1 MADRLDG
8 KTAVITG
15 AGSGIGRETASLC
28 AQRGAALALCDV
40 NDAGLAETAE
50 LARARGSD
58 VFAQH
63 VDVADAESMDAF
75 AGAVHDHFRGGVD
88 LLVNN
93 AGIGVVAT
101 FLETELSDWQRL
113 IDINVM
119 GVVHGCHCFIPA
131 MVERGRG
138 GHVVNVASQ
147 AGFQANLAL
156 SAYSATKF
164 AVFGFSEALRGELR
178 PYGIGVTAVCPGVV
192 NTAITRTS
200 TVRGQRSGERQA
212 KLQKLY
218 ERRGYGPE
226 KVAVSILRAVE
237 RDRAVAPVTPEAHVA
252 YVLSRLAP
260 PVSRWTSA
268 KLAGVAR

>member
-1 MADRLDG
+1 M
-8 KTAVITG
+8 TAVITG
-15 AGSGIGRETASLC
+15 AGSGIGRETALLC
-28 AQRGAALALCDV
+28 AERGASLAVCDV
-40 NDAGLAETAE
+40 DDQGLAQTAE
-50 LARARGSD
+50 LACRRGVD
-58 VFAQH
+58 VLTQH
-63 VDVADAESMDAF
+63 VDVADAGSMGAF
-75 AGAVHDHFRGGVD
+75 ADAVHDHFDDGVD
-88 LLVNN
+88 LLINN

-101 FLETELSDWQRL
+101 FLETELSDWERL
-113 IDINVM
+113 VGINLM
-119 GVVHGCHCFIPA
+119 GVVHGCHCFVPR

-178 PYGIGVTAVCPGVV
+178 PHGIGVTAVCPGVV

-200 TVRGQRSGERQA
+200 AVRGEHAGERQA

-218 ERRGYGPE
+218 ERRGYGPD
-226 KVAVSILRAVE
+226 KVAVNILRAVE
-237 RDRAVAPVTPEAHVA
+237 RDRAVAPITPEAHAA
-252 YVLSRLAP
+252 YVLSRAAP
-260 PVSRWTSA
+260 PVSRWVSA